1 MFQEY
6 RLCLA
11 QSLFLSVS
19 EEDDVTEKVKWKL
32 KRRTWKSY
40 NRALHEAWC
49 YVKAPAVN
57 KKWKRLYCVA
67 RPDYTFE
74 AYDTKEAYSSAA
86 KPKASFHKH
95 EFTYATF

>member
-1 MFQEY
+1 MKWDFQEY

-57 KKWKRLYCVA
+57 KPGFQVHL
-67 RPDYTFE
+67 FE
-74 AYDTKEAYSSAA
+74 LSLVRASEPMR
-86 KPKASFHKH
+86 KPF
-95 EFTYATF
+95 

>member
-1 MFQEY
+1 M
-6 RLCLA
+6 A

-57 KKWKRLYCVA
+57 KLGFRIHLLGLSLA
-67 RPDYTFE
+67 
-74 AYDTKEAYSSAA
+74 SAPEQIR
-86 KPKASFHKH
+86 KPL
-95 EFTYATF
+95 

>member
-1 MFQEY
+1 MSVFLLDILYRYQVRISPITFFYLKEY

-57 KKWKRLYCVA
+57 KPGFQFLGLSLA
-67 RPDYTFE
+67 RV
-74 AYDTKEAYSSAA
+74 
-86 KPKASFHKH
+86 
-95 EFTYATF
+95 

>member
-1 MFQEY
+1 MVLYKCPKEY

-57 KKWKRLYCVA
+57 KPGFLLGALLLVA
-67 RPDYTFE
+67 L
-74 AYDTKEAYSSAA
+74 
-86 KPKASFHKH
+86 
-95 EFTYATF
+95 